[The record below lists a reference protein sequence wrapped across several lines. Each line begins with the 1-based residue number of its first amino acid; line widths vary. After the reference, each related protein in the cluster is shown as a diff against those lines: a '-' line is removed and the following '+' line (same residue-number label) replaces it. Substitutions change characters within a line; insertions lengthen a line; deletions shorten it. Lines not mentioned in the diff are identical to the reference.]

1 MGEIKIP
8 ELSDEAKK
16 RIKRIVSYHHGF
28 VPVDDDLR
36 WIDEVLRNDYLVL
49 HEQRIIRQ
57 VVGHEI
63 TKQLLKHRDRLGS
76 LEFERICTEK
86 IFFRYLTFAS
96 MCYRAGIY
104 AGAISLC
111 RTAIESGLRERVA
124 EEMAREETVDQ
135 DSLTTKTLERLREL
149 RDESL
154 APLIEKASKAGI
166 INEQQIENAFR
177 PLKFRKQSSRKILDK
192 FIHGDLA
199 WMVEFVESREEDTRV
214 VGARDKLEE
223 FKVVA
228 DMKTEQIAVEVLKG
242 SYQIAAI
249 LYLQESIGRTL
260 LKSRR

>member
-1 MGEIKIP
+1 
-8 ELSDEAKK
+8 
-16 RIKRIVSYHHGF
+16 
-28 VPVDDDLR
+28 
-36 WIDEVLRNDYLVL
+36 
-49 HEQRIIRQ
+49 
-57 VVGHEI
+57 
-63 TKQLLKHRDRLGS
+63 
-76 LEFERICTEK
+76 
-86 IFFRYLTFAS
+86 
-96 MCYRAGIY
+96 
-104 AGAISLC
+104 
-111 RTAIESGLRERVA
+111 LRERVA